1 MTTLLGKINYQFK
14 ATVWQYEVPNGWFF
28 VSLPEEISQE
38 IRTNLK
44 WQEEGWGRLKSIAK
58 INDLQWSTAIWFDS
72 KLNTYLL
79 PLKAEIRK
87 KNQLTNEMEIDVNL
101 WL

>member
-1 MTTLLGKINYQFK
+1 MTIPLGKINYQFK
-14 ATVWQYEVPNGWFF
+14 ATVWQYEGPNGWFF

-44 WQEEGWGRLKSIAK
+44 WQEEGWGRLKSSVK
-58 INDLQWSTAIWFDS
+58 INDLQWDTAIWFDS
-72 KLNTYLL
+72 KSNNYLL

-87 KNQLTNEMEIDVNL
+87 KCNIEKGEELIVDIWV
-101 WL
+101 